1 MRRSFALRLAVAFA
15 VVGIGAATL
24 TAVLVN
30 AAFDDRFTGYLDA
43 RQSQRVDVLV
53 DALAES
59 YRRGG
64 VWDQHELH
72 QIASVALMDGGTVTM
87 HDVDGRPLWSA
98 EAGPGAELHRQ
109 MMGTGPLGPSR
120 EVPVLVDGTVVGVAS
135 VALPLPGLLPA
146 DLTFR
151 SSVNRLL
158 VLAGGL
164 SGVLALLAGVL
175 IARRATAPSRQL
187 TAAARDLAAGDRS
200 RRVPTGRTDEFG
212 DMAEAFNRMADTV
225 DAEDRLRRGF
235 AADVAH
241 ELRTPLMILRGEI
254 EAMQDGMVA
263 PTADAL
269 DSLREETLRLGRLV
283 DDLQTL
289 AHADAA
295 AFSLDRQAVDLASL
309 AADAAA
315 DTTAA
320 FDEAGVTLRVEVPAS
335 VPARADPVRIRQII
349 GNLLT
354 NAAKFTPAGGHATLR
369 VSGDD
374 RESVIEVTN
383 SGPPLSPAEMERVFE
398 RFYRGQDA
406 RAGGSGIG
414 LAVVRQLAAA
424 HGGAVTARSA
434 TAGTVFTVRLP
445 RSVAEVP
452 EGTVPALGL
461 SR

>member
-1 MRRSFALRLAVAFA
+1 
-15 VVGIGAATL
+15 
-24 TAVLVN
+24 
-30 AAFDDRFTGYLDA
+30 
-43 RQSQRVDVLV
+43 
-53 DALAES
+53 
-59 YRRGG
+59 
-64 VWDQHELH
+64 
-72 QIASVALMDGGTVTM
+72 
-87 HDVDGRPLWSA
+87 
-98 EAGPGAELHRQ
+98 
-109 MMGTGPLGPSR
+109 
-120 EVPVLVDGTVVGVAS
+120 

-146 DLTFR
+146 DLSFR

-263 PTADAL
+263 PTAEAL

-295 AFSLDRQAVDLASL
+295 AFSLDRQTVDLASL

-315 DTTAA
+315 DTAA
-320 FDEAGVTLRVEVPAS
+320 SFAEAGVTLRVEVPAS
-335 VPARADPVRIRQII
+335 APALADPVRIRQII

-354 NAAKFTPAGGHATLR
+354 NAAKFTPTGGHAALR

-374 RESVIEVTN
+374 RESVIEVSN
-383 SGPPLSPAEMERVFE
+383 SGPPLSPAELERVFD
-398 RFYRGQDA
+398 RFYRGQGA

-414 LAVVRQLAAA
+414 LAVVRQLVAA
-424 HGGAVTARSA
+424 HHGSVTARSTA
-434 TAGTVFTVRLP
+434 AGTVFTVRLP
-445 RSVAEVP
+445 RAAAEVP
-452 EGTVPALGL
+452 EGAVAALGL
-461 SR
+461 PR